1 MPMRNPSKQNISV
14 PENELVHSVSLFLA
28 EQGYRVRAE
37 VPSLGQSADLVAT
50 RGRWVSFI
58 EVKVRDWRSAINQCK
73 AHKLVGDFIC
83 IALGTKNISE
93 AVKQATANEGIGL
106 IHVLADGTCSWIVKP
121 VLNARVWQPQRRR
134 FSQNLQAV
142 AYVR

>member
-1 MPMRNPSKQNISV
+1 MNDLRNRNSSI
-14 PENELVHSVSLFLA
+14 PECELVDVVALFLR
-28 EQGYRVRAE
+28 EQGFRVRAE

-93 AVKQATANEGIGL
+93 AVKQATADEGIGL
-106 IHVLADGTCSWIVKP
+106 IHVLADGTCSWIAKP
-121 VLNARVWQPQRRR
+121 VLNARIWQPQRKQ
-134 FSQNLQAV
+134 FSKNLQAIE
-142 AYVR
+142 YVC